1 MVAPEWVVQ
10 HPHSARERGA
20 TNRAHGIFKGRQF
33 TAEVILW
40 AVRWYLMFPISYRD
54 LELML
59 QDRGV
64 EVDHTTLFRWIQAYA
79 PELEKRIRPHLRA
92 CNGSWRVDETYVKVK
107 GRWTYLYRA
116 VDSRGQT
123 IDFLLSAK
131 RDAAAA
137 KRFFRKALGQ
147 PHTVNPRTITV
158 DKNAAYPAAVTAMKR
173 DGELW
178 RFSRLRQVKYLNNI
192 VEQDHRRIKRLVR
205 PGLGFGN
212 LQTARRTL
220 AGYEAMAMIRKGQ
233 VRSIGGRDMRTQAA
247 FVAGLFGVAA

>member
-1 MVAPEWVVQ
+1 MARQRRVASVRQDP
-10 HPHSARERGA
+10 A
-20 TNRAHGIFKGRQF
+20 FKGRQF

-59 QDRGV
+59 LDRGV

-79 PELEKRIRPHLRA
+79 PELEKRVRPHLRA

-107 GRWTYLYRA
+107 GRWVYLYRA

-158 DKNAAYPAAVTAMKR
+158 DKNPAYPCAITELKAN
-173 DGELW
+173 GELW
-178 RFSRLRQVKYLNNI
+178 RSSRLRQARFLNNI
-192 VEQDHRRIKRLVR
+192 VEQDHRRPKRLVR
-205 PGLGFGN
+205 PGLGFGRFH
-212 LQTARRTL
+212 TARRTL
-220 AGYEAMAMIRKGQ
+220 AGYEAMAMVRKGQ
-233 VRSIGGRDMRTQAA
+233 VRKIGGRDMQAQA
-247 FVAGLFGVAA
+247 TFVAELFQ